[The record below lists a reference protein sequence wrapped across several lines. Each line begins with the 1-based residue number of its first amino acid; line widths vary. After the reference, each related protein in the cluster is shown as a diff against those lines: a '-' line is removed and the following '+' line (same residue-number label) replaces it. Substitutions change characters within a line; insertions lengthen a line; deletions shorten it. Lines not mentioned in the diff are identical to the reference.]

1 MRVFAGLCCSLL
13 LLAIGGTG
21 DAVAAC
27 CVTVAPVH
35 VYVPPPSHVVVVP
48 HTTYV
53 RPVTPQ
59 VHPHTSTNTLRSTAS
74 SSTPAPQAVHAK
86 RTPTS
91 QTVVV
96 VDNQPA
102 ATSKRCAGKGQGAD
116 GCKKKE
122 DESGWA
128 TVRRWLQIGKK

>member
-1 MRVFAGLCCSLL
+1 MRVFAGFCCSLL
-13 LLAIGGTG
+13 LLAIGGAG
-21 DAVAAC
+21 EAVAAC

-35 VYVPPPSHVVVVP
+35 VYVPPPTHVVVP

-59 VHPHTSTNTLRSTAS
+59 VHPHTSTNTLRSTAV
-74 SSTPAPQAVHAK
+74 SSTPTTPAIHAK

-91 QTVVV
+91 PTVVV

-128 TVRRWLQIGKK
+128 TVRRWLQIGKQ